1 MKRRDEILVGLF
13 TTAAVVILVV
23 GTIWLLRG
31 GLEKGY
37 ALYGIFPFGSGLKE
51 GQPVWIS
58 GVTVGF
64 VDNVDLKD
72 DGELIIEFRIKDKYK
87 VPLGTTA
94 TIVPNGFFGDV
105 AIALTPKA
113 PNPIAHEPGDT
124 VPTGVGTAGL
134 QVLASRADSLSVTA
148 QAVLGGLRSQLIDS
162 GGVRELRQAL
172 VASNRVAN
180 QLSAVVAL
188 QSRQLELTLVSLRSR
203 IGAVDS
209 AKVDSAVTSLQKASA
224 DFESITNELKVTS
237 GKLNSMLAKVDSGQG
252 SLGKLLKDE
261 KLYVNMVSLTSRV
274 DSVMADFKKNPRR
287 YINLSIFGGGK

>member
-37 ALYGIFPFGSGLKE
+37 ALYGVFPFGSGLKE

-72 DGELIIEFRIKDKYK
+72 DGRLIVEFRIKDKYK
-87 VPLGTTA
+87 VPLGTSA

-105 AIALTPKA
+105 AIALTPKQ
-113 PNPIAHEPGDT
+113 PNPISHQPGDT

-148 QAVLGGLRSQLIDS
+148 QAILGGFHTQLIDS
-162 GGVRELRQAL
+162 GGIREMRQAL
-172 VASNRVAN
+172 VALNRVAN
-180 QLSAVVAL
+180 QLSAVVAV
-188 QSRQLELTLVSLRSR
+188 QSRQVEATMASVRAR
-203 IGAVDS
+203 VGAVDS
-209 AKVDSAVTSLQKASA
+209 AKVDSAVTALQKAGA
-224 DFESITNELKVTS
+224 NFEEITAELKLTS
-237 GKLNSMLAKVDSGQG
+237 AKLNSMIAKVDSGQG
-252 SLGKLLKDE
+252 SLGKLLTDE
-261 KLYVNMVSLTSRV
+261 KLYVNMVSLASRV
-274 DSVMADFKKNPRR
+274 DSLMLDFKTNPRR
-287 YINLSIFGGGK
+287 YINLSIFGRGK

>member
-72 DGELIIEFRIKDKYK
+72 DGELIVEFRIKDKYK
-87 VPLGTTA
+87 VPIGTTA

-105 AIALTPKA
+105 AIALTPKQ
-113 PNPIAHEPGDT
+113 PNPVSHQPGDT

-148 QAVLGGLRSQLIDS
+148 QAILGGFRTQLIDS
-162 GGVRELRQAL
+162 GGVREMRQMM
-172 VASNRVAN
+172 VTMNRVAS
-180 QLSAVVAL
+180 QLSAVVAA
-188 QSRQLELTLVSLRSR
+188 QSRQLDMTLASVRSR
-203 IGAVDS
+203 VASIDS
-209 AKVDSAVTSLQKASA
+209 IKVDSAVTALQHASA
-224 DFESITNELKVTS
+224 NFEAISAEFKATS
-237 GKLNSMLAKVDSGQG
+237 TKLNAMLAKVDSGQG
-252 SLGKLLKDE
+252 SAGKLLNDE
-261 KLYVNMVSLTSRV
+261 KLYTNMLSLVSRV
-274 DSVMADFKKNPRR
+274 DSVIIDLKKNPKR
-287 YINLSIFGGGK
+287 YINLSIF

>member
-13 TTAAVVILVV
+13 TTAAVMILVV

-72 DGELIIEFRIKDKYK
+72 DGELIVEFRIKDKYK

-105 AIALTPKA
+105 AIALTPKQ
-113 PNPIAHEPGDT
+113 PNPISHQPGDT

-134 QVLASRADSLSVTA
+134 QVLASRADSLSITA
-148 QAVLGGLRSQLIDS
+148 QGILGGMHTQLIDS
-162 GGVRELRQAL
+162 GGMRELRQAL
-172 VASNRVAN
+172 VASNRVAT
-180 QLSAVVAL
+180 QLSSVVAL
-188 QSRQLELTLVSLRSR
+188 QSRQLELTLTTLRSR

-209 AKVDSAVTSLQKASA
+209 AKVDSAVTALQQASA
-224 DFESITNELKVTS
+224 NFESITNELKVTS

-252 SLGKLLKDE
+252 SLGKLLNDE
-261 KLYVNMVSLTSRV
+261 KLYVNMVSLASRV

-287 YINLSIFGGGK
+287 YISLSIFGGGK

>member
-37 ALYGIFPFGSGLKE
+37 ALYGTFPFGSGLKE

-72 DGELIIEFRIKDKYK
+72 DGRLIVEFRIKDKYK

-113 PNPIAHEPGDT
+113 PNPQSHQPGDT

-148 QAVLGGLRSQLIDS
+148 QAILNGARTQLIDS
-162 GGVRELRQAL
+162 GGMRELRQMM
-172 VASNRVAN
+172 VASNRVVN
-180 QLSAVVAL
+180 QLSQVVAT
-188 QSRQLELTLVSLRSR
+188 QSRQLDATLANVRSR
-203 IGAVDS
+203 VGAIDS
-209 AKVDSAVTSLQKASA
+209 AKVDSAVTALQQASA
-224 DFESITNELKVTS
+224 NFEAVSGELKTTS
-237 GKLNSMLAKVDSGQG
+237 AKLNTMIAKVDSGKG
-252 SLGKLLKDE
+252 SAGKLLNDE
-261 KLYVNMVSLTSRV
+261 KLYANMVSLVSRV
-274 DSVMADFKKNPRR
+274 DSVMADFRKNPRR
-287 YINLSIFGGGK
+287 YINLSIF

>member
-13 TTAAVVILVV
+13 TTAAIVILVV

-105 AIALTPKA
+105 AIALKPKA

-148 QAVLGGLRSQLIDS
+148 QAILGGFRTQLIDS
-162 GGVRELRQAL
+162 GGVGEMRQMMMTM
-172 VASNRVAN
+172 NRVAS
-180 QLSAVVAL
+180 QLSAVVAA
-188 QSRQLELTLVSLRSR
+188 QSRQLEITLASLRSR
-203 IGAVDS
+203 VGAVDS
-209 AKVDSAVTSLQKASA
+209 SKVDSAVTALQHASA
-224 DFESITNELKVTS
+224 NFEAISAEFKTTS
-237 GKLNSMLAKVDSGQG
+237 TKLNTMLAKVDSGQG
-252 SLGKLLKDE
+252 SAGKFLKDDT
-261 KLYVNMVSLTSRV
+261 LYTNMLALVSRV
-274 DSVMADFKKNPRR
+274 DSLFIDLKKNPKR
-287 YINLSIFGGGK
+287 YINLSIF